1 MVILGLFVVPA
12 IAFAFLAWSEVRMAG
27 APDR

>member
-12 IAFAFLAWSEVRMAG
+12 IAFAFLAWSEIRMAMPR
-27 APDR
+27 A